1 MKKLFFTDEQVR
13 KYVLDI
19 ILQMFQ
25 DKFMPEAIFGISR
38 GGLVPGI
45 YLSHA
50 LSIPFHAINKD
61 NHIECSDYKQVL
73 VVDEINDTGK
83 TFSDLS
89 KILDGTFEQ
98 VKYCAIV
105 ENTASCFTV
114 DYQGYVF
121 NKLDEPDWIVFP
133 WEVWWH

>member
-25 DKFMPEAIFGISR
+25 DKFMPEAIFGVSR

-50 LSIPFHAINKD
+50 LGVPFHAINKD
-61 NHIECSDYKQVL
+61 FHLESSEYNSVL

-83 TFSDLS
+83 TLS
-89 KILDGTFEQ
+89 ALSQLFDSKFNS
-98 VKYCAIV
+98 VKYCTIV
-105 ENTASCFTV
+105 ENTASCFTA
-114 DYQGYVF
+114 DYTGYSF
-121 NKLDEPDWIVFP
+121 NKLEEPDWIVFP